1 MAAAYQTD
9 LETLVNMMGYYSWD
23 SFYEDVKAYAK
34 NMVTRELIVKAICS
48 AEGIE
53 LTEEE
58 FQTMASEYALEYG
71 YESKEDFLQEADIE
85 VLKEDLLY
93 DKVIRFIIDEAIEI

>member
-1 MAAAYQTD
+1 
-9 LETLVNMMGYYSWD
+9 MGFFLRGCKSLCKKHGY
-23 SFYEDVKAYAK
+23 K
-34 NMVTRELIVKAICS
+34 RLIVKAICS

>member
-1 MAAAYQTD
+1 
-9 LETLVNMMGYYSWD
+9 
-23 SFYEDVKAYAK
+23 
-34 NMVTRELIVKAICS
+34 
-48 AEGIE
+48 
-53 LTEEE
+53 
-58 FQTMASEYALEYG
+58 LEYG